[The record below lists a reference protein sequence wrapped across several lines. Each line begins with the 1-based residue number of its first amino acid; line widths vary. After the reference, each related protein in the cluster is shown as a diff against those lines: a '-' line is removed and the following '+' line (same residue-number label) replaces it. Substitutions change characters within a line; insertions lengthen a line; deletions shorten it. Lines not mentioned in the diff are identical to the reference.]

1 LKTNGVLLRNQQW
14 CPAVVPTIRSSVQ
27 EGHEQRGQPDEN
39 VQVQTLLKEYNKSI
53 LPQLLKHNESD
64 VVEAGTPG
72 AIYKSFSEKGGAC
85 QAALTFE
92 MFQSAVLPVLI
103 PQ

>member
-1 LKTNGVLLRNQQW
+1 LKTNDVLLRNQQR
-14 CPAVVPTIRSSVQ
+14 CPAVVPTIRSGVQ
-27 EGHEQRGQPDEN
+27 ESHEQRGQPDEN
-39 VQVQTLLKEYNKSI
+39 VQVKTLLAEYSKSI

-72 AIYKSFSEKGGAC
+72 AINKSFSEKWGAC

-92 MFQSAVLPVLI
+92 MFQSAVLLVFI
-103 PQ
+103 PL